1 MNKRKNKPTVFRE
14 KKFMQRLIIKFC
26 IYLRTIGT
34 IQTDEINDIS
44 SDQGEA
50 DTKMFLCAKYCILLG
65 ASSVFIHKVEADV
78 LALSFY
84 YSAHVNCHFLLTLN
98 LPV

>member
-1 MNKRKNKPTVFRE
+1 M
-14 KKFMQRLIIKFC
+14 
-26 IYLRTIGT
+26 RTIGT
-34 IQTDEINDIS
+34 VQTDEISDIS

-65 ASSVFIHKVEADV
+65 ASSVFIHTVDTDA

-84 YSAHVNCHFLLTLN
+84 NSAHVNCHFLLTLN
-98 LPV
+98 LPVEVNILGNQKNIC

>member
-1 MNKRKNKPTVFRE
+1 MT
-14 KKFMQRLIIKFC
+14 L
-26 IYLRTIGT
+26 
-34 IQTDEINDIS
+34 S

-65 ASSVFIHKVEADV
+65 ASSVFIHTVDTDA

-84 YSAHVNCHFLLTLN
+84 NSAHVNCHFLLTLN
-98 LPV
+98 LPVEVNILGNQKNIC